1 MTSAPAT
8 GTNMTKTPK
17 EWPAGETSD
26 VCQRPKKKRLVNNPI
41 SRSSPSATN
50 ALKIPIPVASSE
62 MARTRGVVVKSPSR
76 SCPAPSS
83 ARAARFVISLTS
95 GSRSFTPTSSNSSCP
110 AATGA
115 AHAGGFSCGSDHS
128 TERPNQFGTGCAE
141 LCETLP
147 GEVVQNLFSSRGE
160 ANEHLPSVFLSL
172 DAPDQS
178 ALLQSVDQSH
188 HAMMAE
194 LQTLR

>member
-1 MTSAPAT
+1 PSGAIPSGSDAPAART
-8 GTNMTKTPK
+8 CVPG
-17 EWPAGETSD
+17 WLIHLA
-26 VCQRPKKKRLVNNPI
+26 
-41 SRSSPSATN
+41 
-50 ALKIPIPVASSE
+50 ALKL
-62 MARTRGVVVKSPSR
+62 
-76 SCPAPSS
+76 SC
-83 ARAARFVISLTS
+83 R
-95 GSRSFTPTSSNSSCP
+95 

-115 AHAGGFSCGSDHS
+115 AHASGFSCGSDHS
-128 TERPNQFGTGCAE
+128 TERPNQFRTGCAE

-147 GEVVQNLFSSRGE
+147 GEVAQNLFSSRGE
-160 ANEHLPSVFLSL
+160 ANEHLPSVFLSP